1 MGVKRQV
8 PALGIVIVAKT
19 MDPALLLDAMRAG
32 VNEFVT
38 DPITQE
44 AVSRA
49 VQHVVGQR
57 AVAVDTGQVFAFV
70 GAKGG
75 VGTTTVAVNVAT
87 VLGGASAPGR
97 SLFVDLH
104 QASGDAAVFLGV
116 EPRFSIADALDNTHR
131 LDQTFMHGL
140 VMPVAPG
147 LDLLASSERAVPSH
161 GDAAKIRTVMEF
173 AATAYRYTIVDL
185 PRSDSTSLDA
195 LDNATTVVIV
205 ANQELATVRN
215 AAKMASSL
223 RQRYGRERVMVVVS
237 RSDRQADI
245 GHAEVE
251 RAVGSEVAF
260 TFASDYRAALQ
271 ALHKG
276 RPIALDNHNEL
287 AGSLKRF
294 AFRLAGLDKKSA
306 AERPAGLLGL
316 FGGSRR
322 S

>member
-1 MGVKRQV
+1 MFNITVIGSTDRQLHDMLQTVGARVTAAPLSALAEVGSSRATPDLLFLDVRSIGAIPATLMGVKRQV

-116 EPRFSIADALDNTHR
+116 EPRFSIAD
-131 LDQTFMHGL
+131 
-140 VMPVAPG
+140 
-147 LDLLASSERAVPSH
+147 
-161 GDAAKIRTVMEF
+161 
-173 AATAYRYTIVDL
+173 
-185 PRSDSTSLDA
+185 
-195 LDNATTVVIV
+195 
-205 ANQELATVRN
+205 
-215 AAKMASSL
+215 
-223 RQRYGRERVMVVVS
+223 
-237 RSDRQADI
+237 
-245 GHAEVE
+245 
-251 RAVGSEVAF
+251 
-260 TFASDYRAALQ
+260 
-271 ALHKG
+271 
-276 RPIALDNHNEL
+276 
-287 AGSLKRF
+287 
-294 AFRLAGLDKKSA
+294 
-306 AERPAGLLGL
+306 
-316 FGGSRR
+316 
-322 S
+322 